1 MSDPTQPSAPPPA
14 SVADAPA
21 DPTRCGFVALLG
33 APNVGKSTLL
43 NALVGT
49 KVAIV
54 SPKPQTTRSR
64 VTGIVMEGPAQ
75 LVFVDLPGVFQP
87 RRRFDRAMVAS
98 AWQGMADADI
108 TCLVVDAGRPEDG
121 ETLAIVE
128 RLKNEGRRAMLVVNK
143 IDTVSREA
151 LLPVVAAFDRDGVFD
166 AIYLVSAAT
175 GDGVADLRQ
184 ALAARLPAGP
194 HLFPDDQLTD
204 LPQRLLAAEI
214 TREQVFLQLH
224 EEVPYSIAVET
235 EKWTERSDG
244 SVRIDQVIY
253 VMRDGQKAIVLG
265 KGGSRIKTLG
275 QAARRELEAVLGR
288 RVHLFLYVKVRQN
301 WAEDPSQFSE
311 WGLDYNV

>member
-1 MSDPTQPSAPPPA
+1 MSEEPAIAAQEAAP
-14 SVADAPA
+14 
-21 DPTRCGFVALLG
+21 RCGFVALLG

-64 VTGIVMEGPAQ
+64 VTGIVMEGDSQ
-75 LVFVDLPGVFQP
+75 LIFVDLPGVFQP

-98 AWQGMADADI
+98 AWQGIADADI
-108 TCLVVDAGRPEDG
+108 TCLIVDATRPDDG
-121 ETLAIVE
+121 ETLAVVDQ
-128 RLKNEGRRAMLVVNK
+128 LKKSGRRAVLVLNK
-143 IDTVSREA
+143 IDLVTREA
-151 LLPVVAAFDRDGVFD
+151 LLPIVAAFDRDGIFD
-166 AIYLVSAAT
+166 GTYLISAST
-175 GDGVADLRQ
+175 GDGVADLRA
-184 ALAARLPAGP
+184 ALAAKVPVGP

-214 TREQVFLQLH
+214 TREQIFLQLH
-224 EEVPYSIAVET
+224 EEVPYSVAVET
-235 EKWTERSDG
+235 EKWTERPDG

-265 KGGSRIKTLG
+265 KGGARIKTLG
-275 QAARRELEAVLGR
+275 QKSREQLEAVLDR

-301 WAEDPSQFSE
+301 WAEDPGQFRE
-311 WGLDYNV
+311 WGLDYNA

>member
-1 MSDPTQPSAPPPA
+1 MSAPDLSTPGGGGE
-14 SVADAPA
+14 
-21 DPTRCGFVALLG
+21 PTRCGFVALLG

-64 VTGIVMEGPAQ
+64 VTGIVMEGQTQ
-75 LVFVDLPGVFQP
+75 LIFVDLPGVFQP

-108 TCLVVDAGRPEDG
+108 TCVVVDAGRPDDG

-128 RLKNEGRRAMLVVNK
+128 RLKRENRRAVLVLNK
-143 IDTVSREA
+143 IDTVTREA
-151 LLPVVAAFDRDGVFD
+151 LLPVVAAFDRDGIFD
-166 AIYLVSAAT
+166 ATYLVSAT
-175 GDGVADLRQ
+175 DGDGVADLRK
-184 ALAARLPAGP
+184 ALAERLPAGP

-214 TREQVFLQLH
+214 TREQIFMQLH
-224 EEVPYSIAVET
+224 EEVPYAVAVET
-235 EKWTERSDG
+235 EKWTDRPDG

-265 KGGSRIKTLG
+265 KGGARIKTLG
-275 QAARRELEAVLGR
+275 QAARKELESVLGR

-301 WAEDPSQFSE
+301 WAEDPSQFNE

>member
-1 MSDPTQPSAPPPA
+1 MSEDTVVPQGTS
-14 SVADAPA
+14 
-21 DPTRCGFVALLG
+21 RCGFVALLG

-64 VTGIVMEGPAQ
+64 VTGIVMQGDAQ
-75 LVFVDLPGVFQP
+75 LIFVDLPGVFQP

-98 AWQGMADADI
+98 AWQGNADADM
-108 TCLVVDAGRPEDG
+108 TCLIVDAMRPDDG
-121 ETLAIVE
+121 ATLAVVAQ
-128 RLKNEGRRAMLVVNK
+128 LKKTKQRAVLVLNK
-143 IDTVSREA
+143 IDLVRRDL
-151 LLPVVAAFDRDGVFD
+151 LLPIVAAFDADGIFD
-166 AIYLVSAAT
+166 GTFLVSAST
-175 GDGVADLRQ
+175 GDGVADLRS
-184 ALAARLPAGP
+184 ALAAMVPAGP
-194 HLFPDDQLTD
+194 HLFPEDQLTD

-235 EKWTERSDG
+235 EKWTERPDG

-265 KGGSRIKTLG
+265 KGGTRIKALG
-275 QAARRELEAVLGR
+275 QKSREELEGVLGR

-301 WAEDPSQFSE
+301 WAEDPGQFRE
-311 WGLDYNV
+311 WGLDYNA

>member
-1 MSDPTQPSAPPPA
+1 MSEQPD
-14 SVADAPA
+14 VAAQEGA
-21 DPTRCGFVALLG
+21 TRCGFVALLG

-64 VTGIVMEGPAQ
+64 VTGIVMEGEAQ
-75 LVFVDLPGVFQP
+75 VIFVDLPGVFQP

-98 AWQGMADADI
+98 AWQGIADADI
-108 TCLVVDAGRPEDG
+108 TCLIVDATRPEDG
-121 ETLAIVE
+121 ETLAVVDQ
-128 RLKNEGRRAMLVVNK
+128 LKKSGRRAVLVLNK
-143 IDTVSREA
+143 IDLVTREA
-151 LLPVVAAFDRDGVFD
+151 LLPIVAAFARDGIFD
-166 AIYLVSAAT
+166 GTYLISAST
-175 GDGVADLRQ
+175 GDGVADLRA
-184 ALAARLPAGP
+184 ALAAKLPPGP

-214 TREQVFLQLH
+214 TREQIFLQLH
-224 EEVPYSIAVET
+224 EEVPYSVAVET
-235 EKWTERSDG
+235 EKWTERPDG

-265 KGGSRIKTLG
+265 KGGARIKTLG
-275 QAARRELEAVLGR
+275 QKSREQLEAVLDR

-301 WAEDPSQFSE
+301 WAEDPGQFRE
-311 WGLDYNV
+311 WGLDYNA

>member
-1 MSDPTQPSAPPPA
+1 MSNEPTTAENSN
-14 SVADAPA
+14 D
-21 DPTRCGFVALLG
+21 TRCGFVALLG

-64 VTGIVMEGPAQ
+64 VTGIVMEGSKQ
-75 LVFVDLPGVFQP
+75 LIFVDLPGVFQP

-98 AWQGMADADI
+98 AWQGTADADI
-108 TCLVVDAGRPEDG
+108 TCLIVDATRPTDG

-128 RLKNEGRRAMLVVNK
+128 RLKKTAQRAVLVLNK
-143 IDTVSREA
+143 IDLLSREA
-151 LLPVVAAFDRDGVFD
+151 LLPIIAAFDADGIFD
-166 AIYLVSAAT
+166 GTYMVSAAT
-175 GDGVADLRQ
+175 GDGIADLRKS
-184 ALAARLPAGP
+184 LAGMLPKGP
-194 HLFPDDQLTD
+194 HLFPEDQLSD

-224 EEVPYSIAVET
+224 EEVPYSVAVET

-265 KGGSRIKTLG
+265 KGGARIKTLG
-275 QAARRELEAVLGR
+275 QKSREELETVLDR

-301 WAEDPSQFSE
+301 WAEDPGQFSE

>member
-1 MSDPTQPSAPPPA
+1 MSDT
-14 SVADAPA
+14 DAGA
-21 DPTRCGFVALLG
+21 RQTRCGFVALLG

-43 NALVGT
+43 NVLVGT

-64 VTGIVMEGPAQ
+64 VTGIVMEGDAQ
-75 LVFVDLPGVFQP
+75 IIFVDLPGVFQP

-98 AWQGMADADI
+98 AWQGTADADLI
-108 TCLVVDAGRPEDG
+108 CLIVDATRAEDG

-128 RLKNEGRRAMLVVNK
+128 RLKKNNQRAVLVLNK
-143 IDTVSREA
+143 IDLVTREA
-151 LLPVVAAFDRDGVFD
+151 LLPIVAAFAKDGIFD
-166 AIYLVSAAT
+166 ATYLVSAAT
-175 GDGVADLRQ
+175 GDGIVDLRQ
-184 ALAARLPAGP
+184 ALAQRVPAGP
-194 HLFPDDQLTD
+194 LLFPEDQLTD

-224 EEVPYSIAVET
+224 EEVPYSVAVET
-235 EKWTERSDG
+235 EKWTERPDG

-265 KGGSRIKTLG
+265 KGGARIKTLG
-275 QAARRELEAVLGR
+275 QTARKQLEQVLGR

-301 WAEDPSQFSE
+301 WPEDPSQFRE